1 MRIQRQIINQLLGG
15 MEQISAIIHDK
26 ELAPQEKVMMIL
38 IMQDCNLKNFSASDI
53 TEFPQRTVY
62 DSLSSLVEK
71 GYLSKVKKG
80 YACNVDFMCNEIN
93 ADIDR
98 VTLRAP
104 QSRTARRGNDQSDSA
119 VMEGQSQIDQPKPE
133 KAKTKREVFQVPTLL
148 EVEQEF
154 FEKTNDRDFAH
165 TIAIKFWNFY
175 DAKDWMVGKNKM
187 KKWKSAVMTW
197 LNKEQIQVT
206 QPSQISDFDEN
217 GNFIGF

>member
-15 MEQISAIIHDK
+15 MEQISAIVHDK

-38 IMQDCNLKNFSASDI
+38 IMQDCDLKNFSASDI

-71 GYLSKVKKG
+71 GYLKKVKKG
-80 YACNVDFMCNEIN
+80 YACNVDYLCNEIN
-93 ADIDR
+93 NDIDR
-98 VTLRAP
+98 TLHAP
-104 QSRTARRGNDQSDSA
+104 KSRTTRGNDQSDSA
-119 VMEGQSQIDQPKPE
+119 VMEVQSQIDQPKPE
-133 KAKTKREVFQVPTLL
+133 KAKRSVFQVPTLL

-165 TIAIKFWNFY
+165 MTAVKFWNFY
-175 DAKDWMVGKNKM
+175 DAKGWMVGKTKM
-187 KKWKSAVMTW
+187 QKWKSAVMTW
-197 LNKEQIQVT
+197 LNKEQIQVS
-206 QPSQISDFDEN
+206 QPQIQSDYDEN

>member
-15 MEQISAIIHDK
+15 MEQISAIVHDK
-26 ELAPQEKVMMIL
+26 DLAPQEKVMMIL
-38 IMQDCNLKNFSASDI
+38 IMQDCDLKNFSASDI

-98 VTLRAP
+98 VALHAP
-104 QSRTARRGNDQSDSA
+104 KSRTIRGNDQSDSA

-133 KAKTKREVFQVPTLL
+133 KAKREVFQIPTIA

-165 TIAIKFWNFY
+165 NTAVKFWNFY
-175 DAKDWMVGKNKM
+175 DSKGWMVGKTKM

-197 LNKEQIQVT
+197 LNKEQIQVS
-206 QPSQISDFDEN
+206 QPQIQSDYDEN

>member
-1 MRIQRQIINQLLGG
+1 MRIHRQIINQLLGG

-62 DSLSSLVEK
+62 ETLSNLVEK

-80 YACNVDFMCNEIN
+80 YACNVDFTCNEIN
-93 ADIDR
+93 NDIDR
-98 VTLRAP
+98 VALHAT
-104 QSRTARRGNDQSDSA
+104 QSRTARENDQSDFA

-133 KAKTKREVFQVPTLL
+133 PKKRSVFQVPTLL

-165 TIAIKFWNFY
+165 MIAVKFWNFY
-175 DAKDWMVGKNKM
+175 DAKGWMVGKTKM
-187 KKWKSAVMTW
+187 QKWKSAVMTW

-206 QPSQISDFDEN
+206 QPQIQSDYDEN

>member
-1 MRIQRQIINQLLGG
+1 MRIHRQIINQLLSG
-15 MEQISAIIHDK
+15 MEQVSAIIHNKD
-26 ELAPQEKVMMIL
+26 LSPQEKVMMIL

-80 YACNVDFMCNEIN
+80 YACNVDFVCNEIN

-98 VTLRAP
+98 VALRAP
-104 QSRTARRGNDQSDSA
+104 KSRTIRVNDQSDFA

-133 KAKTKREVFQVPTLL
+133 PKKRSVFQVPTLL

-165 TIAIKFWNFY
+165 MIAVKFWNFY
-175 DAKDWMVGKNKM
+175 DAKGWMVGKTKM
-187 KKWKSAVMTW
+187 QKWKSAVMTW

-206 QPSQISDFDEN
+206 QPQIQSDYDEN

>member
-1 MRIQRQIINQLLGG
+1 MRIHRQIINQLLSG
-15 MEQISAIIHDK
+15 MEQVSAIIHNKD
-26 ELAPQEKVMMIL
+26 LSPQEKVMMIL

-62 DSLSSLVEK
+62 ESLSNLVEK
-71 GYLSKVKKG
+71 GYLTKIKKG
-80 YACNVDFMCNEIN
+80 YACNVDFTCNEIN
-93 ADIDR
+93 NDIDM

-104 QSRTARRGNDQSDSA
+104 KSRTIRVNDQSDFA

-133 KAKTKREVFQVPTLL
+133 PKKRSVFQVPTLL

-165 TIAIKFWNFY
+165 TIAVKFWNFY
-175 DAKDWMVGKNKM
+175 DAKGWMVGKTKM
-187 KKWKSAVMTW
+187 QRWKSAVMTW
-197 LNKEQIQVT
+197 LNKEQIQVS
-206 QPSQISDFDEN
+206 QPQIQSDYDEN

>member
-1 MRIQRQIINQLLGG
+1 MRIHRQIINQLLGG
-15 MEQISAIIHDK
+15 MEQISAIVHDK

-62 DSLSSLVEK
+62 ETLSNLVEK

-98 VTLRAP
+98 VALHAP
-104 QSRTARRGNDQSDSA
+104 RSRITPSGNDQSDF
-119 VMEGQSQIDQPKPE
+119 VGMEGQSQIDQPKPE
-133 KAKTKREVFQVPTLL
+133 PKKRTVFQVPTLL

-154 FEKTNDRDFAH
+154 FEKTNDRNFAH
-165 TIAIKFWNFY
+165 TIAVKFWNFY
-175 DAKDWMVGKNKM
+175 DAKGWMVGKTKM
-187 KKWKSAVMTW
+187 QKWKSAVMTW

-206 QPSQISDFDEN
+206 QPQSDYDEN
-217 GNFIGF
+217 GNFIAF

>member
-1 MRIQRQIINQLLGG
+1 MRIHRQIINQLLGG

-62 DSLSSLVEK
+62 ETLSNLVEK

-93 ADIDR
+93 NDIDR
-98 VTLRAP
+98 VALHAT
-104 QSRTARRGNDQSDSA
+104 QSRTARENDQSDFA

-133 KAKTKREVFQVPTLL
+133 PKKRSVFQVPTLL

-165 TIAIKFWNFY
+165 MIAVKFWNFY
-175 DAKDWMVGKNKM
+175 DSKGWMVGKTKM
-187 KKWKSAVMTW
+187 QKWKSAVMTW

-206 QPSQISDFDEN
+206 QPQIQSDYDEN
-217 GNFIGF
+217 GNFIAF

>member
-1 MRIQRQIINQLLGG
+1 MRIHRQIINQLLGG
-15 MEQISAIIHDK
+15 MEQISAIVHDK

-62 DSLSSLVEK
+62 ETLSNLVEK

-98 VTLRAP
+98 VALHAP
-104 QSRTARRGNDQSDSA
+104 RSRITPSGNDQSDF
-119 VMEGQSQIDQPKPE
+119 VGMEGQSQIDQPKPE
-133 KAKTKREVFQVPTLL
+133 KPKRSVFQVPTLL

-165 TIAIKFWNFY
+165 TIAVKFWNFY
-175 DAKDWMVGKNKM
+175 DAKGWMVGKTKM
-187 KKWKSAVMTW
+187 QKWKSAVMTW

-206 QPSQISDFDEN
+206 QPQSDYDEN
-217 GNFIGF
+217 GNFIAF

>member
-15 MEQISAIIHDK
+15 MEQISAIVHDK

-71 GYLSKVKKG
+71 GYMVKVKKG
-80 YACNVDFMCNEIN
+80 YACNIDFMCNKIN
-93 ADIDR
+93 NDIDR
-98 VTLRAP
+98 VALHAP
-104 QSRTARRGNDQSDSA
+104 KSRTTRGNDQSDSA

-133 KAKTKREVFQVPTLL
+133 PKKRLVFQVPTLL

-165 TIAIKFWNFY
+165 NAAVKFWNFY
-175 DAKDWMVGKNKM
+175 DSKGWMVGKVKM
-187 KKWKSAVMTW
+187 QRWKSAVMTW

-206 QPSQISDFDEN
+206 QPQIQSDYDEN

>member
-1 MRIQRQIINQLLGG
+1 MRIHRQIINQLLGG
-15 MEQISAIIHDK
+15 MEQISAIVHDK

-98 VTLRAP
+98 VALHAT
-104 QSRTARRGNDQSDSA
+104 QSRTERENDQSDSA
-119 VMEGQSQIDQPKPE
+119 VMEGRGQIDQPKPE
-133 KAKTKREVFQVPTLL
+133 KPKRSVFQVPTLL

-165 TIAIKFWNFY
+165 TIAVKFWNFY
-175 DAKDWMVGKNKM
+175 DAKGWMVGKTKM
-187 KKWKSAVMTW
+187 QRWKSAVMTW

-206 QPSQISDFDEN
+206 QPQSDYDEN
-217 GNFIGF
+217 GNFIAF

>member
-1 MRIQRQIINQLLGG
+1 MRIHRQIINQLLGG
-15 MEQISAIIHDK
+15 MEQISAIVHDK

-62 DSLSSLVEK
+62 ETLSNLVEK

-98 VTLRAP
+98 VALHAP
-104 QSRTARRGNDQSDSA
+104 RSRITPRGNDQSDSV

-133 KAKTKREVFQVPTLL
+133 PKKRTVFQVPTLL
-148 EVEQEF
+148 EVEEEF
-154 FEKTNDRDFAH
+154 FLKTNDRDFAH
-165 TIAIKFWNFY
+165 NAAVKFWNFY
-175 DAKDWMVGKNKM
+175 DSKGWMVGKVKM
-187 KKWKSAVMTW
+187 QRWKSAVMTW
-197 LNKEQIQVT
+197 LNKEQIQIS
-206 QPSQISDFDEN
+206 QPQIQSDYDEN

>member
-1 MRIQRQIINQLLGG
+1 MRIHRQIINQLLSG
-15 MEQISAIIHDK
+15 MEQISAIVHDK

-98 VTLRAP
+98 VALHAP
-104 QSRTARRGNDQSDSA
+104 KTRTARGTDQSDFV

-133 KAKTKREVFQVPTLL
+133 KAKRSVFQVPTLL

-165 TIAIKFWNFY
+165 TIAVKFWNFY
-175 DAKDWMVGKNKM
+175 DAKGWMVGKTKM
-187 KKWKSAVMTW
+187 QKWKSAVMTW
-197 LNKEQIQVT
+197 LNKEQIQVAEP
-206 QPSQISDFDEN
+206 QSDYDEN
-217 GNFIGF
+217 GNFIAF

>member
-1 MRIQRQIINQLLGG
+1 MRIHRQIINQLLSG
-15 MEQISAIIHDK
+15 MEQVSAIIHNKD
-26 ELAPQEKVMMIL
+26 LSPQEKVMMIL

-62 DSLSSLVEK
+62 ESLSNLVEK
-71 GYLSKVKKG
+71 GYLTKIKKG
-80 YACNVDFMCNEIN
+80 YACNVDFTCNEIN
-93 ADIDR
+93 NDIDM

-104 QSRTARRGNDQSDSA
+104 KSRTIRVNDQSDFA

-133 KAKTKREVFQVPTLL
+133 PKKRSVFQVPTLL

-165 TIAIKFWNFY
+165 NIAVKFWNFY
-175 DAKDWMVGKNKM
+175 DSKGWMVGKVKM
-187 KKWKSAVMTW
+187 QRWKSAVMTW
-197 LNKEQIQVT
+197 LNKEQIQVS
-206 QPSQISDFDEN
+206 QPQSDYDEN

>member
-15 MEQISAIIHDK
+15 MEQISAIVHDK

-53 TEFPQRTVY
+53 TEFSQRTVY
-62 DSLSSLVEK
+62 ETLSNLVEK
-71 GYLSKVKKG
+71 GYLTKIKKG
-80 YACNVDFMCNEIN
+80 YACNVDFACNEIN
-93 ADIDR
+93 NDIDR

-104 QSRTARRGNDQSDSA
+104 KSRTIRVNDQSDFA
-119 VMEGQSQIDQPKPE
+119 VMEGQSQIDQPEPE
-133 KAKTKREVFQVPTLL
+133 PKKRSVFQVPTLL

-165 TIAIKFWNFY
+165 TIAVKFWNFY

-187 KKWKSAVMTW
+187 KKWRSAVMTW
-197 LNKEQIQVT
+197 LNKEQVQVS
-206 QPSQISDFDEN
+206 QPQSDYDEN

>member
-1 MRIQRQIINQLLGG
+1 MRIHRQIINQLLSG
-15 MEQISAIIHDK
+15 MEQVSAIIHNKD
-26 ELAPQEKVMMIL
+26 LSPQEKVMMIL

-62 DSLSSLVEK
+62 ESLSNLVEK
-71 GYLSKVKKG
+71 GYLTKIKKG
-80 YACNVDFMCNEIN
+80 YACNVEFTCNEIN
-93 ADIDR
+93 NDIDM

-104 QSRTARRGNDQSDSA
+104 KSRTIRVNDQSDSA

-133 KAKTKREVFQVPTLL
+133 KAKRTVFKIPTLL

-165 TIAIKFWNFY
+165 TIAVKFWNFY
-175 DAKDWMVGKNKM
+175 DAKGWMVGKTKM
-187 KKWKSAVMTW
+187 QKWKSAVMTW

-206 QPSQISDFDEN
+206 QPQVQSDYDEN

>member
-1 MRIQRQIINQLLGG
+1 MRIHRQIINQLLGG
-15 MEQISAIIHDK
+15 MEQISAIVHDK

-38 IMQDCNLKNFSASDI
+38 IMQDCDLKNFSASDI

-71 GYLSKVKKG
+71 GYLKKVKKG

-98 VTLRAP
+98 FTLHAT
-104 QSRTARRGNDQSDSA
+104 QSRTTRVNDQSDFV

-133 KAKTKREVFQVPTLL
+133 KAKRTVFKIPTLL

-165 TIAIKFWNFY
+165 TIAVKFWNFY
-175 DAKDWMVGKNKM
+175 DAKGWMVGKTKM
-187 KKWKSAVMTW
+187 QKWKSAVMTW

-206 QPSQISDFDEN
+206 QPQSDYDEN
-217 GNFIGF
+217 GNFIAF

>member
-1 MRIQRQIINQLLGG
+1 MRIHRQIINQLLSG
-15 MEQISAIIHDK
+15 MEQVSAIIHNKD
-26 ELAPQEKVMMIL
+26 LSPQEKVMMIL

-62 DSLSSLVEK
+62 ESLSNLVEK
-71 GYLSKVKKG
+71 GYLTKIKKG
-80 YACNVDFMCNEIN
+80 YACNVDFTCNEIN
-93 ADIDR
+93 NDIDM

-104 QSRTARRGNDQSDSA
+104 KSRTIRVNDQSDFA
-119 VMEGQSQIDQPKPE
+119 VMEGQSQIDQPEPK
-133 KAKTKREVFQVPTLL
+133 KRSVFQVPTLL

-165 TIAIKFWNFY
+165 MIAVKFWNFY
-175 DAKDWMVGKNKM
+175 DAKGWMVGKTKM
-187 KKWKSAVMTW
+187 QKWKSAVMTW

-206 QPSQISDFDEN
+206 QPQIQSDYDEN

>member
-1 MRIQRQIINQLLGG
+1 MRIHRQIINQLLGG
-15 MEQISAIIHDK
+15 MEQISAIVHDK
-26 ELAPQEKVMMIL
+26 DLAPQEKVMMIL

-98 VTLRAP
+98 VALHASK
-104 QSRTARRGNDQSDSA
+104 SRTIRGNVQSDSA

-133 KAKTKREVFQVPTLL
+133 PKKRSVFQVPTLL

-154 FEKTNDRDFAH
+154 YEKTNDRDFAH
-165 TIAIKFWNFY
+165 MTAVKFWNFY
-175 DAKDWMVGKNKM
+175 DAKGWMVGKNKM
-187 KKWKSAVMTW
+187 QRWKSAVVTW
-197 LNKEQIQVT
+197 LNKEQIQVS
-206 QPSQISDFDEN
+206 QPQIQSDYDEN

>member
-1 MRIQRQIINQLLGG
+1 MRIHRQIINQLLGG

-62 DSLSSLVEK
+62 ETLSNLVEK

-93 ADIDR
+93 NDIDR
-98 VTLRAP
+98 VALHAT
-104 QSRTARRGNDQSDSA
+104 QSRTARENDQSDFA

-133 KAKTKREVFQVPTLL
+133 KAKRSVFQVPTLL

-165 TIAIKFWNFY
+165 MIAVKFWNFY
-175 DAKDWMVGKNKM
+175 DAKGWMVGKTKM
-187 KKWKSAVMTW
+187 QKWKSAVMTW
-197 LNKEQIQVT
+197 LNKEQIQVS
-206 QPSQISDFDEN
+206 QPQIQSDYDEN
-217 GNFIGF
+217 GNFIAF

>member
-1 MRIQRQIINQLLGG
+1 
-15 MEQISAIIHDK
+15 MEQISAIVHDK

-71 GYLSKVKKG
+71 GYLKKVKKG
-80 YACNVDFMCNEIN
+80 YACNVDFTCNEIN
-93 ADIDR
+93 NDIDSA
-98 VTLRAP
+98 TLRAP
-104 QSRTARRGNDQSDSA
+104 KSRTTRGNDQSDFV

-133 KAKTKREVFQVPTLL
+133 PKKRSVFQVPTLL

-165 TIAIKFWNFY
+165 TIAVKFWNFY
-175 DAKDWMVGKNKM
+175 DAKGWMVGKTKM
-187 KKWKSAVMTW
+187 QK
-197 LNKEQIQVT
+197 
-206 QPSQISDFDEN
+206 
-217 GNFIGF
+217 

>member
-1 MRIQRQIINQLLGG
+1 MRIHRQIINQLLSG
-15 MEQISAIIHDK
+15 MEQVSAIIHNKD
-26 ELAPQEKVMMIL
+26 LSPQEKVMMIL

-62 DSLSSLVEK
+62 ESLSNLVEK
-71 GYLSKVKKG
+71 GYLTKIKKG

-93 ADIDR
+93 NDIDR
-98 VTLRAP
+98 VALHAP
-104 QSRTARRGNDQSDSA
+104 KSRTIRVNDQSDFV

-133 KAKTKREVFQVPTLL
+133 PKKRSVFQVPTLL

-165 TIAIKFWNFY
+165 MIAVKFWNFY
-175 DAKDWMVGKNKM
+175 DAKGWMVGKTKM
-187 KKWKSAVMTW
+187 QRWKSAVMTW
-197 LNKEQIQVT
+197 LNKEQIQVS
-206 QPSQISDFDEN
+206 QPQIQSDYDEN

>member
-1 MRIQRQIINQLLGG
+1 MRIHRQIINQLLSG
-15 MEQISAIIHDK
+15 MEQVSAIVHDK

-62 DSLSSLVEK
+62 ESLSNLVEK
-71 GYLSKVKKG
+71 GYLTKIKKG
-80 YACNVDFMCNEIN
+80 YACNVEYLCNEIN
-93 ADIDR
+93 NDIDR

-104 QSRTARRGNDQSDSA
+104 KSRTIRVNDQSDSV

-133 KAKTKREVFQVPTLL
+133 KAKRSVFQVPTLL

-165 TIAIKFWNFY
+165 TIAVKFWNFY
-175 DAKDWMVGKNKM
+175 DAKGWMVGKTKM
-187 KKWKSAVMTW
+187 QRWKSAVMTW

-206 QPSQISDFDEN
+206 QPQSDYDEN
-217 GNFIGF
+217 GNFIAF

>member
-1 MRIQRQIINQLLGG
+1 MRIHRQIINQLLSG
-15 MEQISAIIHDK
+15 MEQVSAIIHNKD
-26 ELAPQEKVMMIL
+26 LSPQEKVMMIL

-62 DSLSSLVEK
+62 ESLSNLVEK
-71 GYLSKVKKG
+71 GYLTKIKKG
-80 YACNVDFMCNEIN
+80 YACNVEFTCNEIN
-93 ADIDR
+93 NDIDM

-104 QSRTARRGNDQSDSA
+104 KSRTIRVNDQSDFA

-133 KAKTKREVFQVPTLL
+133 PKKRTVFQVPTLL

-165 TIAIKFWNFY
+165 TIAVKFWNFY
-175 DAKDWMVGKNKM
+175 DAKGWMVGKTKM
-187 KKWKSAVMTW
+187 QKWKSAVMTW

-206 QPSQISDFDEN
+206 QPQVQSDYDEN

>member
-1 MRIQRQIINQLLGG
+1 MRIHRQIINQLLGG
-15 MEQISAIIHDK
+15 MEQISAIVHDK

-62 DSLSSLVEK
+62 ETLSNLVEK

-98 VTLRAP
+98 VALHAP
-104 QSRTARRGNDQSDSA
+104 RSRITPSGNDQSDSV

-133 KAKTKREVFQVPTLL
+133 PKKRTVFQVPTLL

-154 FEKTNDRDFAH
+154 FEKTNDRNFAH
-165 TIAIKFWNFY
+165 TIAVKFWNFY
-175 DAKDWMVGKNKM
+175 DAKGWMVGKTKM
-187 KKWKSAVMTW
+187 QKWKSAVMTW

-206 QPSQISDFDEN
+206 QPQSDYDEN
-217 GNFIGF
+217 GNFIAF

>member
-1 MRIQRQIINQLLGG
+1 MRIHRQIINQLLSG
-15 MEQISAIIHDK
+15 MEQVSTVVHDK

-62 DSLSSLVEK
+62 ETLSNLVEK
-71 GYLSKVKKG
+71 GYLTKIKKG
-80 YACNVDFMCNEIN
+80 YACNVDYLCNEIN

-98 VTLRAP
+98 VTLHAT
-104 QSRTARRGNDQSDSA
+104 QSRTTQGNDQSDSV

-133 KAKTKREVFQVPTLL
+133 PKKRLVFQVPTLL

-165 TIAIKFWNFY
+165 TIAVKFWNFY

-197 LNKEQIQVT
+197 LDKEQIQVA
-206 QPSQISDFDEN
+206 QPQSDYDEN
-217 GNFIGF
+217 GNFIRF

>member
-1 MRIQRQIINQLLGG
+1 MRIHRQIINQLLGG

-62 DSLSSLVEK
+62 ETLSNLVEK

-93 ADIDR
+93 NDIDR
-98 VTLRAP
+98 VALHAT
-104 QSRTARRGNDQSDSA
+104 QSRTARENDQSDFA

-133 KAKTKREVFQVPTLL
+133 PKKRSVFQVPTLL

-165 TIAIKFWNFY
+165 MIAVKFWNFY
-175 DAKDWMVGKNKM
+175 DSKGWMVGKTKM
-187 KKWKSAVMTW
+187 QKWKSAVMTW

-206 QPSQISDFDEN
+206 QPKSDYDEN
-217 GNFIGF
+217 GNFIAF